1 MKNWVFGL
9 VLAGGIMASG
19 VAQAQYSAP
28 GFPMLPQ
35 HRLPPEP
42 EPAPDPT
49 ALPRFWHE
57 TNPAKK
63 EAGRNQFFEF
73 VMAKAEYPAAA
84 RPPKGHPEIPMPT
97 GRLVISVLVR
107 SDGSVRQPR
116 VAKRELAL
124 PEASYTA
131 ASIQALD
138 AEALRVLATLHFV
151 RSKVP
156 VDSLL
161 VPMRFIAQ

>member
-1 MKNWVFGL
+1 MLSGGM
-9 VLAGGIMASG
+9 LAGR
-19 VAQAQYSAP
+19 VAHAQTGEYAAP

-35 HRLPPEP
+35 HRLPPAP
-42 EPAPDPT
+42 EPAPDPN

-57 TNPAKK
+57 ADAGKK

-84 RPPKGHPEIPMPT
+84 RPPKGHPEIQMPT
-97 GRLVISVLVR
+97 GRLFISVLVR
-107 SDGSVRQPR
+107 SDGSVRPPR
-116 VAKRELAL
+116 IAKRELAL
-124 PEASYTA
+124 PEASYPA

-138 AEALRVLATLHFV
+138 AEALRVLSTLRFV
-151 RSKVP
+151 RSRVA